1 MVQKVLNII
10 KKVLALLSIIL
21 FLVACLVPML
31 AVTGNGTSVS
41 SVQVYL
47 FDLLGASGESVNF
60 FSAIFVCFVLF
71 LAPTICFIDL
81 RKAPKPIEYI
91 VEMIG
96 ITFSFYLVTGVSNA
110 TDLLKGFGGKVID
123 SSWILILYAV
133 FLILILLLDL
143 TSNYLF
149 EPLYKFFHKKDGSG
163 LDERLSELENLK
175 ANGKIS
181 EEEYAEARRSLLN
194 GKED

>member
-1 MVQKVLNII
+1 M
-10 KKVLALLSIIL
+10 
-21 FLVACLVPML
+21 
-31 AVTGNGTSVS
+31 
-41 SVQVYL
+41 
-47 FDLLGASGESVNF
+47 
-60 FSAIFVCFVLF
+60 
-71 LAPTICFIDL
+71 
-81 RKAPKPIEYI
+81 
-91 VEMIG
+91 
-96 ITFSFYLVTGVSNA
+96 TGVSNA
-110 TDLLKGFGGKVID
+110 TDLLNGFGGKVID